1 MNAEMAMFTAW
12 SYGLAALVYAI
23 FSLYLAAGWRSSHGS
38 SARRRALSVAVALCA
53 LWAAAGLA
61 FALWGREVFLAASLL
76 SDVLR
81 FGGWYFFLL
90 TLLRPES
97 GAHAPASKSPRWLP
111 LAALALV
118 LGGVLAQLLALLGIA
133 VPGGAQRLALLDSLA
148 MAVFAL
154 VLVEQLFRNVDS
166 DSRWSI
172 KPLCLGLGGA
182 FLFDLFLYS
191 DALLF
196 NRIDADAFSIRGFV
210 HALAV
215 PLVAVSTLRSRG
227 WKTRIVLSRRAA
239 LQSATL
245 AMVGIYLLF
254 MAAAGY
260 YVRYFGGDWGRA
272 IQLAVLFAALLMLG
286 ALAVSGSMRA
296 TLRVLVG
303 KHFFSYRY
311 DYREEWLRFTQ
322 ALSSQDGFS
331 GMGTHAVRGLADM
344 VESPAGALWLK
355 DPSKRF
361 FAQAACWNLPIS
373 AATED
378 AGGALC
384 CFLNESGWVLNLEE
398 YRAAP
403 RRYERLDLP
412 AWLLEVPNAWLVVP
426 LATCN
431 ELIGFVVLATARTR
445 VDVNWEVNDLLKT
458 AGRQAGAFLGQM
470 QASDALLEARKFD
483 AFNRMSAFVVHDLK
497 NIVAQLSL
505 MLKNAERH
513 RDNPEFQQD
522 MRMTVEHSVERM
534 RQLMMQLREGAT
546 PVDSPRG
553 IDLCELIRRVQTAK
567 AGQGR
572 EVEVELEIEPEPGID
587 PKSERGC
594 EAGKPLADALEK
606 APRVAGE
613 TRERVV
619 ARGHE
624 DRVERVIG
632 HVVQNALDATESGG
646 RVWVRLA
653 RQGGHARIEVGDTG
667 CGMTKEF
674 LRERLFK
681 PFQTTKP
688 AGMGIGAYE
697 SFQYVHELG
706 GKISVDSAL
715 DVGTRVSLLFPLF
728 DGGAGMDSSSLLK
741 EPE

>member
-1 MNAEMAMFTAW
+1 MEAGIATITAW
-12 SYGLAALVYAI
+12 SYGLAAFIYAA
-23 FSLYLAAGWRSSHGS
+23 FALYLAAGWRSG
-38 SARRRALSVAVALCA
+38 ARSRALSVAVALCA
-53 LWAAAGLA
+53 LWGAAGVA
-61 FALWGREVFLAASLL
+61 FALWENAVFLAGSLL
-76 SDVLR
+76 ADVLR

-90 TLLRPES
+90 TLLRPE
-97 GAHAPASKSPRWLP
+97 PADAASPAGLPKNLRWL
-111 LAALALV
+111 AGGAVALV
-118 LGGVLAQLLALLGIA
+118 AGGVVAQLLSALGVA
-133 VPGGAQRLALLDSLA
+133 VPGGAQRLALLASLA

-154 VLVEQLFRNVDS
+154 ALIEQLFRNVAS
-166 DSRWSI
+166 DSLWSI

-182 FLFDLFLYS
+182 FLFDLYLYS

-196 NRIDADAFSIRGFV
+196 NRIDVDAFSIRGFA
-210 HALAV
+210 HALVV
-215 PLVAVSTLRSRG
+215 PLVAVSTVRSRD
-227 WKTRIVLSRRAA
+227 WKTRIVLSQRAA

-245 AMVGIYLLF
+245 VMVGVYLLF

-272 IQLAVLFAALLMLG
+272 FQLALLFAALLILG
-286 ALAVSGSMRA
+286 VLAVSGSMRA
-296 TLRVLVG
+296 KLRVLVG

-322 ALSSQDGFS
+322 ALSAQDGFS
-331 GMGTHAVRGLADM
+331 EMGAHVVRGLADM

-355 DPSKRF
+355 DPSGRF
-361 FAQAACWNLPIS
+361 FAQAACWNLPLS
-373 AATED
+373 SATED
-378 AGGALC
+378 AGGELC
-384 CFLNESGWVLNLEE
+384 RFLIESGWVINLEE
-398 YRAAP
+398 YRSLP
-403 RRYERLDLP
+403 RRYDRLDLP
-412 AWLLEVPNAWLVVP
+412 RWLVEVPNAWLVVP
-426 LATCN
+426 LATGS

-445 VDVNWEVNDLLKT
+445 IDVNWEVNDLLKT

-522 MRMTVEHSVERM
+522 MLMTVEHSVERM

-553 IDLCELIRRVQTAK
+553 IDLGDVIRRVQTAK

-572 EVEVELEIEPEPGID
+572 DVEVEVG
-587 PKSERGC
+587 SGV
-594 EAGKPLADALEK
+594 EAG
-606 APRVAGE
+606 
-613 TRERVV
+613 ERVV
-619 ARGHE
+619 AKGHE

-632 HVVQNALDATESGG
+632 HVVQNALDATERGG
-646 RVWVRLA
+646 RVWVRLE
-653 RQGGHARIEVGDTG
+653 RHDGHARVEVGDTG
-667 CGMTKEF
+667 CGMTTEF

-706 GKISVDSAL
+706 GKVSVDSAL
-715 DVGTRVSLLFPLF
+715 DVGTRVSLLLPLF
-728 DGGAGMDSSSLLK
+728 DAGGGMDSSMQLK
-741 EPE
+741 ESE